1 MNEVLFYD
9 AVTGLQHISD
19 ESVDCCVTSPPYYG
33 LRDYGAEGQIGLEK
47 TPEEYI
53 NRLIE
58 VFREV
63 KRVLKPEGTA
73 WVNLGDSYA
82 GSGKGAAQ
90 YPENAKKYKQGTSR
104 GMLGAEST
112 TKLPKHFDNIKAKDL
127 IGIPWLFAFAMRD
140 DGWYLRQDIIWAK
153 PNPMPE
159 SVKDRCTRSHEYI
172 FMFSKSRKYYYDAE
186 AISEP
191 TAESTNERLKQDI
204 ESQAGSDRVQGKTN
218 GPMKACAPR
227 YGGNKYKD
235 LPNHT
240 KSGNLYE
247 PTGKRNKRDVWTVT
261 TKGFKGAHFA
271 VYPPDLIEPCILA
284 GCPEG
289 GTVLDPF
296 CGSGTTLMVA
306 EKFGRNGIGIEIN
319 ENYKDIIYSRISQV
333 GIVL

>member
-9 AVTGLQHISD
+9 AVTGLQHIPD

-47 TPEEYI
+47 TPKEYI
-53 NRLIE
+53 DRLIE

-63 KRVLKPEGTA
+63 KRVLKPEGTV

-127 IGIPWLFAFAMRD
+127 IGIPWMFAFAMRD

-159 SVKDRCTRSHEYI
+159 SVTDRCTKSHEYI
-172 FMFSKSRKYYYDAE
+172 FLLTKSPRYYFDAE
-186 AISEP
+186 AIK
-191 TAESTNERLKQDI
+191 ESANAQYADRYKYVFNSGKAQEHFRPNGATNTEGIK
-204 ESQAGSDRVQGKTN
+204 EYS
-218 GPMKACAPR
+218 
-227 YGGNKYKD
+227 
-235 LPNHT
+235 
-240 KSGNLYE
+240 
-247 PTGKRNKRDVWTVT
+247 GKRNKRDVWTVT
-261 TKGFKGAHFA
+261 TKPFKGAHFA

-333 GIVL
+333 GIVI